1 MTLLAFAPLAYV
13 LVSDGKL
20 TLAVL
25 CWLGIQTIEPLPD
38 QDFRLQVLD
47 HRGASHSLLAVLV
60 VGSVLGA
67 GGWLLGDRLF
77 DVLYGVFSTGGH
89 LWSRLLAVLPD
100 TSAYVLS
107 GLAPSI
113 TPGEIVATIQEQTG
127 GSVARRGFAIFGFFV
142 GSFGV
147 IAHLL
152 GDVIT
157 TQGIKPFVPLSGW
170 RLSLSSLRADS
181 PVANSGLFGLGVL
194 AIVVVLVATV
204 PGAVLGAG
212 MPAALSPVDVAA
224 GQSTTQTTNQ
234 TTTQTQNA
242 SSANATVTFSNQ
254 TTNGSTVRVKSATLP
269 DGGFVVLTND
279 PYSEIGLLE
288 ESIIAVKPL
297 SPGTHRNITLR
308 VKRSPPGGFVN
319 RTTLD
324 TTSDYAVG
332 LHRDT
337 NNNSRFEYITSAG
350 TNDTAYLTG
359 TGTEKRYVSDAATIT
374 VPGANTPTR
383 TASIRF
389 RNQTTN
395 GSAVTIQSV
404 TLPNGGFVVI
414 HNESYLHG
422 GDPVQT
428 AIGLSQHLPAGT
440 HRNVSVMLSQPVQQS
455 QTLVAIPSRDTNG
468 NQRYD
473 YVRSGGFQDP
483 AYTGNGTI
491 ITDTASVT
499 SAGTPS
505 ASAAPPSTTPSTAA
519 STPARSGT
527 AQPTTDTA
535 TGGEGGVGAWASS
548 NLLGVGVVV
557 LVVLVVLPTLLRRV

>member
-1 MTLLAFAPLAYV
+1 
-13 LVSDGKL
+13 
-20 TLAVL
+20 
-25 CWLGIQTIEPLPD
+25 
-38 QDFRLQVLD
+38 
-47 HRGASHSLLAVLV
+47 VLV
-60 VGSVLGA
+60 VGSVLGG
-67 GGWLLGDRLF
+67 GGWVLGDRLF

-89 LWSRLLAVLPD
+89 LWSRLLDVLPD

-113 TPGEIVATIQEQTG
+113 TPGEIVATIQQQAG
-127 GSVARRGFAIFGFFV
+127 GSVDQRGFAMFGFFV

-157 TQGIKPFVPLSGW
+157 TQGIKPLLPLSGW

-194 AIVVVLVATV
+194 AIAVVLVTTV

-212 MPAALSPVDVAA
+212 MPVALSPVDVAA

-242 SSANATVTFSNQ
+242 TTTNATVAFSNQ
-254 TTNGSTVRVKSATLP
+254 TTNGSVVTVKRATLP
-269 DGGFVVLTND
+269 EGGFVVLSND
-279 PYSEIGLLE
+279 PYGEIGLLE
-288 ESIIAVKPL
+288 ETMIAVSKPL
-297 SPGTHRNITLR
+297 SPGTHRNITLQ
-308 VKRSPPGGFVN
+308 VKHSPPGGFVN
-319 RTTLD
+319 RTALD
-324 TTSDYAVG
+324 TTSDYSVG
-332 LHRDT
+332 LYRDT

-359 TGTEKRYVSDAATIT
+359 TGTDRRYVSDAAVVTI
-374 VPGANTPTR
+374 PGSNTPTP

-389 RNQTTN
+389 ANQTTN

-404 TLPNGGFVVI
+404 TLPDGGWVVVR
-414 HNESYLHG
+414 NQSYLRG
-422 GDPVQT
+422 GDPLQT
-428 AIGLSQHLPAGT
+428 IVGRSQYLPAGT
-440 HRNVSVMLSQPVQQS
+440 HRNVSVSLSQPVQQR
-455 QTLVAIPSRDTNG
+455 QTLVASPSRDTNG
-468 NQRYD
+468 NRQYD

-499 SAGTPS
+499 SSGTPS
-505 ASAAPPSTTPSTAA
+505 ASAAPSATTPSTAVN
-519 STPARSGT
+519 TPARSGT
-527 AQPTTDTA
+527 TQPTTETA
-535 TGGEGGVGAWASS
+535 TGGEGGVGAWVSS